1 MSKLEKSSNGKSL
14 NDPPMEELVIGSVAY
29 QTRLTSKF
37 LNRKTWSRPDE
48 RKIEA
53 FIPGN
58 ILKLFIKEG
67 SEVTPG
73 TPLLILE
80 AMKMSNELLSPIEG
94 TIKKIYVSEGDMV
107 AKSQLLFEFK

>member
-1 MSKLEKSSNGKSL
+1 
-14 NDPPMEELVIGSVAY
+14 MEELIIGSATY
-29 QTRLTSKF
+29 KTSLTSKF
-37 LNRKTWSRPDE
+37 RNRKTWSRPDE

-80 AMKMSNELLSPIEG
+80 AMKMRNELLSPIEG
-94 TIKKIYVSEGDMV
+94 TIKKIHVSEGDMV